1 MLQGVTYP
9 DDGGGNRGYVKYAYN
24 APSQLLWTEDQA
36 TNVLGDAYD
45 TAGRETARKVT
56 TLASGFD
63 GAVRRLERSYDSLG
77 RSETVVQYDAAS
89 AGSATD
95 GVKYTYDGWGA
106 LTKFEQDRNSAVGAS
121 GSVDDYEVSYTVAKS
136 YGATS
141 TNPGRRTL
149 QRTAMVLPSGKSI
162 TL

>member
-1 MLQGVTYP
+1 MLQKVTYP
-9 DDGGGNRGYVKYAYN
+9 DDEVGDRGYVKYAYN
-24 APSQLLWTEDQA
+24 AQSQLLWTEDQA
-36 TNVLGDAYD
+36 TNVLENVYD

-121 GSVDDYEVSYTVAKS
+121 GSVDDYEVSY
-136 YGATS
+136 
-141 TNPGRRTL
+141 
-149 QRTAMVLPSGKSI
+149 
-162 TL
+162 